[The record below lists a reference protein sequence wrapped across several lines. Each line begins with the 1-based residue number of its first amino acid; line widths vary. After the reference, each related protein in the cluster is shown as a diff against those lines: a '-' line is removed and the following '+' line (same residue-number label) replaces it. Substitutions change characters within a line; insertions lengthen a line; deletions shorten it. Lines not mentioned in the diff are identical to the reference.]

1 VYYCAGRMKQ
11 KEMFSVPTDIFK
23 ITAPK
28 LIHAFDYFQVEVMA
42 PTHYNHPA
50 RHDSNPVIIPMFI
63 WMISNKI
70 IQILATYCFG
80 YL

>member
-1 VYYCAGRMKQ
+1 MKQ

-63 WMISNKI
+63 
-70 IQILATYCFG
+70 
-80 YL
+80 